1 MKNTGHLPPR
11 RWDIFCRV
19 IDNYGDIG
27 VCWRLARQLQSEYGL
42 SVRLWLDDLAA
53 LRRLWPSTTD
63 CAQQVVSGVE
73 VIHWPAEFPP
83 TVPAEVVI
91 EAFACELPATYVA
104 AMARQSV
111 RPHWLNLE
119 YLSAEAWVDDCH
131 GMRSIHPQHGLAK
144 TFFFPGFT
152 KKTGGLLCETQLRPE
167 RDTFQTNSEDRANF
181 LASMEVSMAPDTLLI
196 SLFSYENPAIHSL
209 VETWRE
215 SSRPIHC
222 LVPEGRILTSISR
235 YFDLT
240 PTVGAKVTQNQLTL
254 QVIPFMTQDQYDR
267 LLWSCDI
274 NFVRGEDSFVRGQ
287 WAAKP
292 LVWHIYPQDE
302 EAHLVKL
309 AAFMERYHQG
319 LSPILA
325 QALEDLWYS
334 WNHGDNCQN
343 GWNLCMER
351 LSEWQ
356 LHSHHWEQTL
366 NSLGDLAA
374 KLVQFCEKPL

>member
-1 MKNTGHLPPR
+1 
-11 RWDIFCRV
+11 
-19 IDNYGDIG
+19 
-27 VCWRLARQLQSEYGL
+27 
-42 SVRLWLDDLAA
+42 
-53 LRRLWPSTTD
+53 
-63 CAQQVVSGVE
+63 
-73 VIHWPAEFPP
+73 
-83 TVPAEVVI
+83 
-91 EAFACELPATYVA
+91 
-104 AMARQSV
+104 
-111 RPHWLNLE
+111 
-119 YLSAEAWVDDCH
+119 
-131 GMRSIHPQHGLAK
+131 
-144 TFFFPGFT
+144 
-152 KKTGGLLCETQLRPE
+152 
-167 RDTFQTNSEDRANF
+167 
-181 LASMEVSMAPDTLLI
+181 MAPDTLLI

>member
-1 MKNTGHLPPR
+1 MKSIENLLPR

-27 VCWRLARQLQSEYGL
+27 VCWRLARQLHCEYGL

-63 CAQQVVSGVE
+63 CAHQIVSGIE
-73 VIHWPAEFPP
+73 VVQWPAVFPA
-83 TVPAEVVI
+83 VEPAEVVI
-91 EAFACELPATYVA
+91 EAFACELPEAYVA
-104 AMARQSV
+104 AMARQPE
-111 RPHWLNLE
+111 RPRWLNLE

-131 GMRSIHPQHGLAK
+131 GMRSIHPQHGLVK

-152 KKTGGLLCETQLRPE
+152 GKTGGLLCEAQLRQEREAFQANPE
-167 RDTFQTNSEDRANF
+167 ARVNF
-181 LASMEVSMAPDTLLI
+181 LASMGVTTASDALLI

-209 VETWRE
+209 METWCK

-222 LVPEGRILTSISR
+222 LVPEGRILTSLGR
-235 YFDLT
+235 YFDT
-240 PTVGAKVTQNQLTL
+240 VPAVGAKVMLDQLTL
-254 QVIPFMTQDQYDR
+254 QVIPFMTQDRYDR

-274 NFVRGEDSFVRGQ
+274 NFVRGEDSFVRAQ

-309 AAFMERYHQG
+309 AAFMARYHQG
-319 LSPILA
+319 LPPLLA
-325 QALEDLWYS
+325 QALESLWHG
-334 WNHGDNCQN
+334 WNRGDNCQDA
-343 GWNLCMER
+343 WNQCLER